1 MAGTLRRG
9 DRVRVH
15 LYNQHGQ
22 LLGAI
27 EGTVSAVAPAETAA
41 PGVRKARVCVTG
53 LEDYRR
59 QDASG
64 RLVKVDED
72 WFSDTVV
79 EKIEDARGRRV
90 HRWFVN

>member
-1 MAGTLRRG
+1 MAEKFKRG

-15 LYNQHGQ
+15 IYNHHGQ

-27 EGTVSAVAPAETAA
+27 EGTVSDVAPDKEVS
-41 PGVRKARVCVTG
+41 PGVSKNLIWVTG

-64 RLVKVDED
+64 RLREVDED

-79 EKIEDARGRRV
+79 EKIEDASGQPVQRL
-90 HRWFVN
+90 FLN